1 MPPASSAG
9 NGREIAGD
17 TGELVGTGA
26 AGSAA
31 GGDSEGQGEVQP
43 SGDEQ
48 SRQHARAPG
57 PVLIVEDE
65 APIAEALA
73 MIVEDAGYTT
83 MMAAHGKTALEQA
96 HLERPS
102 LVFTDLMMPHMNGQ
116 DLIAA
121 LRETA
126 AAQGYAPPPIVV
138 MTAASSLRAQAVGAD
153 ALLRKPFNLSEVEAL
168 LLRFL
173 GPPA

>member
-1 MPPASSAG
+1 M
-9 NGREIAGD
+9 E
-17 TGELVGTGA
+17 
-26 AGSAA
+26 
-31 GGDSEGQGEVQP
+31 P
-43 SGDEQ
+43 SGDAQSNLPEQ
-48 SRQHARAPG
+48 ADG

-65 APIAEALA
+65 EPIAEALA
-73 MIVEDAGYTT
+73 MIVEDAGYASVV
-83 MMAAHGKTALEQA
+83 AAHGKAALERA
-96 HLERPS
+96 RMERPS

-116 DLIAA
+116 DLIAT
-121 LRETA
+121 LREVA

-173 GPPA
+173 GSPQ

>member
-1 MPPASSAG
+1 M
-9 NGREIAGD
+9 
-17 TGELVGTGA
+17 
-26 AGSAA
+26 
-31 GGDSEGQGEVQP
+31 QP
-43 SGDEQ
+43 SGNEHAE
-48 SRQHARAPG
+48 RQAPAHG

-73 MIVEDAGYTT
+73 MIIEEAGYATVVT
-83 MMAAHGKTALEQA
+83 AHGKAALERA
-96 HLERPS
+96 RMERPS

-121 LRETA
+121 LREIA
-126 AAQGYAPPPIVV
+126 AAQGYTAPPVVV

-173 GPPA
+173 GPPR